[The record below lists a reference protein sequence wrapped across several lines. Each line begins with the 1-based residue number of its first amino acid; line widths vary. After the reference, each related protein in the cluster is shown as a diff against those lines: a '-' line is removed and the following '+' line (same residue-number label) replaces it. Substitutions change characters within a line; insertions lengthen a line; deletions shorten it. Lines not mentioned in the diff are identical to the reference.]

1 MPSERSIPQELLLG
15 LDGAYHAYENMSGDP
30 LDHSPEYYST
40 VVLAQALSRGEKNRK
55 VLLERSVKTT
65 LMAAKS
71 RKPGNRARRERRDGR
86 FDILLERNKELL

>member
-30 LDHSPEYYST
+30 LDHSPGYYST
-40 VVLAQALSRGEKNRK
+40 VVLAQALSRGEKK
-55 VLLERSVKTT
+55 LVILERSVKTT